1 MDKVLVNVYVPI
13 LNASYDMF
21 LPLTLQMHEA
31 LELIKKAV
39 SEMSDGRFV
48 SNSNNIL
55 SYRSNGKIV
64 NINLS
69 VYELGIRNGS
79 MLMLI

>member
-13 LNASYDMF
+13 LNVSYDML
-21 LPLTLQMHEA
+21 LPLSLPMYEV

-39 SEMSDGRFV
+39 FEMSDGRFV
-48 SNSNNIL
+48 RNSNNIL